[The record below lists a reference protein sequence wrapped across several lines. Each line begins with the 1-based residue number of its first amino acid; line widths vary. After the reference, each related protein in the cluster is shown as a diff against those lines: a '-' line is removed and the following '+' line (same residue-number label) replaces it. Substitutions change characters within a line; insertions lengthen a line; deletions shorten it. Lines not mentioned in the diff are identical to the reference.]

1 MTAALKN
8 WHPAEA
14 AMQEDSVCRICYAW
28 DEAEALH
35 EETGER
41 NEGTPRGRGP
51 VTSVRIVEIMSGRS
65 ICQQG
70 LVATCKDLAYRPRLK
85 TSGGDGLARE
95 PVGAM
100 KEG

>member
-1 MTAALKN
+1 MRALRKL
-8 WHPAEA
+8 
-14 AMQEDSVCRICYAW
+14 QCRKDSVCRTGYPFVM
-28 DEAEALH
+28 AEALQ
-35 EETGER
+35 EETGKS

-51 VTSVRIVEIMSGRS
+51 VASVRIVEIMSGRS

-70 LVATCKDLAYRPRLK
+70 LVATCEDLAYRLRLK
-85 TSGGDGLARE
+85 TPGGDGLARE